1 MLVRTP
7 LVELSIL
14 DGVAYR
20 QKLRGGQA
28 GIVIL
33 RNDYQQPGLALVN
46 HRTGEPD
53 LANNLPEDL
62 FTKEAFV
69 EALELTSGLP
79 YSRRGPVRS
88 QVNLQPKQDT
98 AEFTDESEELESS
111 DIGALSTVSSNDY
124 ASIVKTYTNRK
135 GELSYELLNKTLIQ
149 AANSNPFITTMV
161 SQGASL
167 EEIVDHVVKV
177 NFEAVTGNRQ
187 LSTAE
192 VQSIVGLLDE
202 VSPRSVFRELGDEIR
217 KMISNRRS

>member
-14 DGVAYR
+14 EGVAYR

-33 RNDYQQPGLALVN
+33 RNDYLQPGLALVN

-88 QVNLQPKQDT
+88 QVNLQPKLDT
-98 AEFTDESEELESS
+98 AEFPDAREELESS
-111 DIGALSTVSSNDY
+111 NTEALATVSSHDY
-124 ASIVKTYTNRK
+124 AAIVKTYTNRK

-149 AANSNPFITTMV
+149 AANSNPFVTTMV
-161 SQGASL
+161 NQGASL
-167 EEIVDHVVKV
+167 EEIIDHVVKA
-177 NFEAVTGNRQ
+177 NFEAVTGNRH

-192 VQSIVGLLDE
+192 VKRIVGLLDE
-202 VSPRSVFRELGDEIR
+202 VSPRSVLRELGDEIR
-217 KMISNRRS
+217 KMISNRLS

>member
-1 MLVRTP
+1 
-7 LVELSIL
+7 
-14 DGVAYR
+14 
-20 QKLRGGQA
+20 
-28 GIVIL
+28 
-33 RNDYQQPGLALVN
+33 
-46 HRTGEPD
+46 
-53 LANNLPEDL
+53 
-62 FTKEAFV
+62 
-69 EALELTSGLP
+69 
-79 YSRRGPVRS
+79 VRS